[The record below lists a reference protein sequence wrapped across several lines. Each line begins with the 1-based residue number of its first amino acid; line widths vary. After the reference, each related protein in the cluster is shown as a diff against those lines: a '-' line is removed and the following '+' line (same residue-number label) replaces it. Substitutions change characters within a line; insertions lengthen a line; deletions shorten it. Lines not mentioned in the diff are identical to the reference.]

1 MAFGKWLG
9 GAIGWALGG
18 PIGGLIGFAVG
29 YMAEDKTLSTQE
41 QQSGARPRTYA
52 RQTQSGD
59 FSSAL
64 LVLSA
69 AVMKADGKLMKSEL

>member
-1 MAFGKWLG
+1 MAFAKWVG

-41 QQSGARPRTYA
+41 QQAGSGQKIGRAH
-52 RQTQSGD
+52 
-59 FSSAL
+59 
-64 LVLSA
+64 V
-69 AVMKADGKLMKSEL
+69 